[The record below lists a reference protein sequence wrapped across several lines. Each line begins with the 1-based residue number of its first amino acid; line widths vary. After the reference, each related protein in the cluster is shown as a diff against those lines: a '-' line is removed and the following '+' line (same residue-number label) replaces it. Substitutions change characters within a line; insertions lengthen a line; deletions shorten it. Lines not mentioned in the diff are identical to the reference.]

1 MKAYIRTRNK
11 SANHTNPPFIT
22 SNAPSPPTEHCR
34 LSSSRPP
41 PCTRWEPG
49 RQVSTFSPPTRP
61 RAAPTNSQTEWA
73 FTYGSRIAPG
83 GSRTFRHIP
92 APIRRTCLLV
102 RIGSGGSDLPSVKV
116 ADLRLYNA
124 LCCETFVSATP
135 PLPHPSLLCCGPC
148 GKPTQTQS
156 GRGRERASHRSLLTI

>member
-11 SANHTNPPFIT
+11 SANHTTPPFIT

-41 PCTRWEPG
+41 PCTGSRKAHQSV
-49 RQVSTFSPPTRP
+49 RFLHPPDRDS
-61 RAAPTNSQTEWA
+61 ATNSQTEWA

-135 PLPHPSLLCCGPC
+135 PLPPSFSPVLWAVWKTDTDAEWEG
-148 GKPTQTQS
+148 T
-156 GRGRERASHRSLLTI
+156 